1 MHYKCEWGNSSK
13 MAMCYVLTLVGAL
26 TVVMA
31 TVSQGGDL
39 FINLYYI
46 VFVLFL
52 VKCYDNKMVK
62 SPGCV
67 SVE

>member
-1 MHYKCEWGNSSK
+1 

-26 TVVMA
+26 TVAMA
-31 TVSQGGDL
+31 TVSQGGDM

-62 SPGCV
+62 SPGCL
-67 SVE
+67 SVESSLCG